1 MQAKLENE
9 QLQAL
14 INEVPTGIGVYEVLD
29 GVITQSYLNHAFY
42 EMLGADRE
50 DRVQFLGENS
60 LNAAHPD
67 DIMNIQEAIARLLAG
82 EDKVIVTYRLQSGSG
97 DWIWIQLTG
106 AVVKRTE
113 NYIKIYASFVNYDN
127 IMKAQMEADRRKN
140 TLEIALQSAKVLAWR
155 YNYLTKQ
162 ITDPHTL
169 GKAYHLPKVI
179 ENVPEAIVNMGFIHK
194 DSVEDFLQ
202 MFDNMK
208 SGNVVTSEIRANS
221 VDGKEYL
228 WYQMV
233 YTPVYD
239 QAGNYVDSIGVAI
252 DITEQK
258 KRVEKYKEKIRLNQ
272 MASRDALSKVNVN
285 LSQNVI
291 TSYEF
296 SSPEFRRHQKL
307 KTADELLESINDD
320 LNDEA
325 EIRKFN
331 AVKNRKIL
339 LEAYANGETHFEVT
353 YHIQNNARWAN
364 VVYDLLENPYTG
376 DIELISSIH
385 DVTDRVRSQLVVDKL
400 LEVEYQS
407 ILVIDNE
414 TGIAYPFNNNAQDQN
429 LQEITA
435 AQEETGDKDLG
446 LEHFLEHTHFQ
457 TRWKRLFRKISWKQ
471 SRKNYLKIHIMSVC
485 TP

>member
-29 GVITQSYLNHAFY
+29 GVVTQSYLNHAFY

-127 IMKAQMEADRRKN
+127 IMKAQMEADRSKN

-162 ITDPHTL
+162 ITDSHTL

-258 KRVEKYKEKIRLNQ
+258 KRVEKYK
-272 MASRDALSKVNVN
+272 
-285 LSQNVI
+285 
-291 TSYEF
+291 
-296 SSPEFRRHQKL
+296 
-307 KTADELLESINDD
+307 
-320 LNDEA
+320 
-325 EIRKFN
+325 
-331 AVKNRKIL
+331 
-339 LEAYANGETHFEVT
+339 
-353 YHIQNNARWAN
+353 
-364 VVYDLLENPYTG
+364 
-376 DIELISSIH
+376 
-385 DVTDRVRSQLVVDKL
+385 
-400 LEVEYQS
+400 
-407 ILVIDNE
+407 
-414 TGIAYPFNNNAQDQN
+414 
-429 LQEITA
+429 
-435 AQEETGDKDLG
+435 
-446 LEHFLEHTHFQ
+446 
-457 TRWKRLFRKISWKQ
+457 
-471 SRKNYLKIHIMSVC
+471 
-485 TP
+485 